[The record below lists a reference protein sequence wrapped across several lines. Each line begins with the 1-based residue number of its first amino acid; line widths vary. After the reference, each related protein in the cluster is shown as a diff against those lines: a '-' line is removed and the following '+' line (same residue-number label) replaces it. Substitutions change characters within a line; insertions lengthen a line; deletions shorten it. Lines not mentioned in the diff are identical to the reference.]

1 MIDFKKLAFGILLF
15 IIGLTAS
22 AQLEKL
28 SFQQLTFENGLP
40 FNKTCNVLLQDHD
53 GFIWMGSD
61 VGLHRFD
68 GNDYRNFINLTE
80 DKKSIRK
87 GKVNAI
93 FQDKSEK
100 LWIGTSTGADLF
112 DPNQSDFVHIS
123 LLTDT
128 TITSLN
134 QSVRGFIENSNGD
147 LYCFTHFYIYK
158 YWADRKCFIRVN
170 TGFEVIDKGNFIHE
184 SMIIS
189 KDYFLSGA
197 NTSGIFVFSIAGEK
211 LCNIDA
217 KLLGS
222 NKVMNVFQSSSGQIW
237 IGTDKGICVASSI
250 DELVTNPK
258 KSLEIITEAKGKLVN
273 KIVED
278 KDGRIWAS
286 TDGDGIYNINPKTLS
301 VLKVQQ
307 NDDYKESILNN
318 KVALIYVDNH
328 NNLWSFFNSYGFSVS
343 NLKQNGTFQTFTSRS
358 RMGNCLSGNIVTA
371 LAQDNSG
378 KIWIGTDGDGLN
390 CFDQSNGTFTH
401 YFSNPIIKNSLSSN
415 VILSLYVDSDNQLWI
430 GTYQGGL
437 CKYERS
443 SDRFTVFNNVDS
455 DQNSISGNDISA
467 ITEDSKGNLLVL
479 TITDGL
485 NILDKFSGKFQRI
498 SNDIKDK
505 YKLSH
510 NGGTS
515 LLTDSN
521 GDIWLGTYYGL
532 DRINSNT
539 RIVTK
544 FFNNENDTLTISD
557 NQIDC
562 IFEDSKNNIWVGTA
576 SGLNLFEER
585 TQTFKHITT
594 KNGLP
599 NNQINS
605 IIEDNE
611 GNIWLGTNNGLS
623 RLNPLSLRIKNF
635 GEKYDL
641 PGRILLHQSVLKAK
655 NGDLFFGGNRGFT
668 FFNPNHL
675 STSIFFPQLYITDLK
690 IFDKSILVGEKV
702 NGHVVLKKDISKS
715 ESITLHH
722 TENSFSFT
730 FSALDYA
737 NTSKVDYYYK
747 MDGFDLDWRKADY
760 RNRSASYTNLD
771 AGNYAFKVKLASGV
785 NDIDGIPVE
794 LNVSILPPWWRS
806 WWAFLL
812 YFCVVGGLFTFYLN
826 ITISRIKLQR
836 RLFFEKHEHEKD
848 LEINRIKENFYTNIT
863 HEFRTP
869 LTLILGPLEHLTEKY
884 KTDSYISEQVQ
895 VIKRNANRLLLL
907 INELLDF
914 RKIEASSMH
923 LKVSEENIVD
933 FFSQIA
939 RSFESH
945 AEIHNIGLRIEPQ
958 QNEIKVWFD
967 KNKLEKVFYNILSNA
982 LKYTP
987 DGGTIQCRISLSNQ
1001 QYVSIEVEDNG
1012 IGIPEN
1018 ELIQIFRK
1026 YFTAENAIEQYST
1039 GIGLYLTKEIV
1050 EMHKGEISARNN
1062 TKRGSC
1068 FKVRLKLG
1076 NNHFSFTEL
1085 NNSNSNTLIPS
1096 TDSMVSVNDAFEVQE
1111 DTLIQSDDNGNDKS
1125 IILLVEDNDEVRTFI
1140 KNELNTKYEVIEAAN
1155 GKIGLEMAFECIPD
1169 LIISDVMMPELDG
1182 RSLCLQLKNNPLTSH
1197 IPIILLTALSDIEN
1211 RIEGLDM
1218 GADSYITK
1226 PFHPRHLTVR
1236 VSKLLELRKV
1246 LQEKYSIQ
1254 IGQKQNIFNYQP
1266 LDVEKLS
1273 VDELF
1278 MQRII
1283 SIVEKHLPDSDFE
1296 LDDLCNE
1303 MGMKYLQLYRK
1314 VKAIT
1319 NLSLKQFILTLRM
1332 KTAEKQLETGKFTIS
1347 EVAFG
1352 VGFSSPTYFSETFKK
1367 HFGITPTEYIRK
1379 KK

>member
-1 MIDFKKLAFGILLF
+1 MKDSSNMVINKMLICIILF
-15 IIGLTAS
+15 IFLGLGNLY
-22 AQLEKL
+22 AQTDRLK
-28 SFQQLTFENGLP
+28 FRNITFEDGLP
-40 FNKTCNVLLQDHD
+40 FNKMCYTLLQDYE

-87 GKVNAI
+87 GKVNALY
-93 FQDKSEK
+93 QDKSEN

-112 DPNQSDFVHIS
+112 DRNLSDFIHITLCVDS
-123 LLTDT
+123 TF
-128 TITSLN
+128 TSISE
-134 QSVRGFIENSNGD
+134 SVRGFIENSNGD
-147 LYCFTHFYIYK
+147 LFCYTHFFIYK
-158 YWADRKCFIRVN
+158 YRADRKCFVRVN
-170 TGFEVIDKGNFIHE
+170 TEFEVIDKGNFIHE
-184 SMIIS
+184 SLIIS

-197 NTSGIFVFSIAGEK
+197 NTSGIFVFSIIGEK
-211 LCNIDA
+211 LCNNIDA
-217 KLLGS
+217 KSLGS
-222 NKVMNVFQSSSGQIW
+222 NKVMNVFESSSGQIW
-237 IGTDKGICVASSI
+237 IGTDKGIFVASSI
-250 DELVTNPK
+250 DELITNPK
-258 KSLEIITEAKGKLVN
+258 KNLEIITEAKGKLVT

-301 VLKVQQ
+301 VFKIQQ
-307 NDDYKESILNN
+307 NDDYKGSILNN
-318 KVALIYVDNH
+318 KTALVYVDNQ

-343 NLKQNGTFQTFTSRS
+343 NLKQNGTFQTFTSRN

-390 CFDQSNGTFTH
+390 CFDPSSGTFTH
-401 YFSNPIIKNSLSSN
+401 YFSNPLIKNSLSSN

-443 SDRFTVFNNVDS
+443 SDRFFAFNNVDG
-455 DQNSISGNDISA
+455 DQNSLSGNDISA
-467 ITEDSKGNLLVL
+467 ITEDSKGNLFVL

-498 SNDIKDK
+498 TNDINDK

-515 LLTDSN
+515 LLTDSK
-521 GDIWLGTYYGL
+521 GDIWVGTYYGL

-539 RIVTK
+539 RIITK
-544 FFNNENDTLTISD
+544 FFNNENDTLSISD
-557 NQIDC
+557 NQINC
-562 IFEDSKNNIWVGTA
+562 IFEDSKKNIWVATP
-576 SGLNLFEER
+576 SGLNLFDES

-599 NNQINS
+599 DNQINS

-611 GNIWLGTNNGLS
+611 GNLWFGSNSGLT
-623 RLNPLSLRIKNF
+623 RFNPLSFQIKNF

-675 STSIFFPQLYITDLK
+675 STSISFPPLYITDLM
-690 IFDKSILVGEKV
+690 IFDKSIQVGEKV
-702 NGHVVLKKDISKS
+702 NGHVVLENDITKSK
-715 ESITLHH
+715 SITLHH

-737 NTSKVDYYYK
+737 NSSKVDYYYK
-747 MDGFDLDWRKADY
+747 MDGFDMDWRKADY

-771 AGNYAFKVKLASGV
+771 AGNYAFKVKLVSGI
-785 NDIDGIPVE
+785 NDLDGIPVE
-794 LNVSILPPWWRS
+794 LNVNILPPWWRS
-806 WWAFLL
+806 WWAFLV
-812 YFCVVGGLFTFYLN
+812 YFSVLGGLFTFYLK
-826 ITISRIKLQR
+826 ITLSRIKLQR
-836 RLFFEKHEHEKD
+836 KLFFEKHEHEKD
-848 LEINRIKENFYTNIT
+848 LEINKLKENFYTNIT

-884 KTDSYISEQVQ
+884 KTDSFFTDQVQ

-914 RKIEASSMH
+914 RKIEACSMH

-933 FFSQIA
+933 FFTQIA
-939 RSFESH
+939 KSFEAH

-958 QNEIKVWFD
+958 QHEINVWFD

-982 LKYTP
+982 FKYTP
-987 DGGTIQCRISLSNQ
+987 DGGNILCRLYITAEST
-1001 QYVSIEVEDNG
+1001 VSIEVEDNG
-1012 IGIPEN
+1012 IGIPED
-1018 ELIQIFRK
+1018 ELNSVFRK
-1026 YFTAENAIEQYST
+1026 YFSARNAIEQYST
-1039 GIGLYLTKEIV
+1039 GIGLYLSQEIV
-1050 EMHKGEISARNN
+1050 ELHQGTIRVRNN
-1062 TKRGSC
+1062 EEKGSC
-1068 FKVRLKLG
+1068 FEVRLKLG
-1076 NNHFSFTEL
+1076 NNHLLPEELIGNTQPDFTLPIGSILAADDLEDSS
-1085 NNSNSNTLIPS
+1085 NNYIGQ
-1096 TDSMVSVNDAFEVQE
+1096 DSDQENDRP
-1111 DTLIQSDDNGNDKS
+1111 
-1125 IILLVEDNDEVRTFI
+1125 IILLVEDNADVRTFI
-1140 KNELNTKYEVIEAAN
+1140 KNELIQKYDIIEAVN
-1155 GKIGLEMAFECIPD
+1155 GKQGLEMAYEKIPD

-1182 RSLCLQLKNNPLTSH
+1182 RSLCLQLKNDQRTSH
-1197 IPIILLTALSDIEN
+1197 IPIILLTALADIEN
-1211 RIEGLDM
+1211 KIEGLDM

-1236 VSKLLELRKV
+1236 VAKLLQIRKV
-1246 LQEKYSIQ
+1246 LQEKYNQEI
-1254 IGQKQNIFNYQP
+1254 KQGNKDFIYEP
-1266 LDVEKLS
+1266 LDIKKPS

-1278 MQRII
+1278 LQRII
-1283 SIVEKHLPDSDFE
+1283 AIVENHLSDSTFE
-1296 LDDLCNE
+1296 LEDLCNE

-1319 NLSLKQFILTLRM
+1319 SLC
-1332 KTAEKQLETGKFTIS
+1332 
-1347 EVAFG
+1347 
-1352 VGFSSPTYFSETFKK
+1352 KK
-1367 HFGITPTEYIRK
+1367 C
-1379 KK
+1379 